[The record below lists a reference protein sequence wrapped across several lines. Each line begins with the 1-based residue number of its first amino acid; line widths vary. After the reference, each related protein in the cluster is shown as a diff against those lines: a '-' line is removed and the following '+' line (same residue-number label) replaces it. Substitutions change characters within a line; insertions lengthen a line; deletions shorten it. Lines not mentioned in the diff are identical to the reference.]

1 MNAEDAAVNDGTE
14 REVVKDLAAPS
25 PYIRRT
31 VLPLTLVI
39 KAVYLRDLSALVVAA
54 DEGDTV
60 RVAYFEREQ

>member
-1 MNAEDAAVNDGTE
+1 MNAEDAAVNDSTQC
-14 REVVKDLAAPS
+14 EVVKDLAAPS
-25 PYIRRT
+25 PYIRRP